1 MKTGKHDWHS
11 IALLGLGGLVGA
23 LLGLLAMKEVAGAI
37 DANTPAFWFVSR
49 AAGVVA
55 YVCLWAATAWGI
67 LMSSRAIKERVPG
80 PLAFALHNVT
90 AWLALG
96 FSALHA
102 WALLGDRAVPFGLR
116 GILLPF
122 AADYHP
128 LLTGLGTLAFYAGLL
143 VALSFYLARRVG
155 RRTWRLIHMLSYL
168 AFAGVTLHG
177 VRLGTDTGTLVM
189 QVVYL
194 LAGGSILFLTL
205 FRILVVPTGSAA
217 PSQVQARR

>member
-1 MKTGKHDWHS
+1 MKTKTHDWPS
-11 IALLGLGGLVGA
+11 IALFGLGGLIGA
-23 LLGLLAMKEVAGAI
+23 LLGLLAMKEVASAI

-49 AAGVVA
+49 AAGVVG
-55 YVCLWAATAWGI
+55 YLFLWAATAWGI
-67 LMSSRAIKERVPG
+67 LISSRAIRERVSG
-80 PLAFALHNVT
+80 PVAFTLHHVT

-102 WALLGDRAVPFGLR
+102 WALLGDRVVPFALQGL
-116 GILLPF
+116 LLPF

-128 LLTGLGTLAFYAGLL
+128 LLTGLGTFSLYTGLL
-143 VALSFYLARRVG
+143 VALSFHLAGRVG

-177 VRLGTDTGTLVM
+177 VRLGTDTNTLVM
-189 QVVYL
+189 QAVYL

-205 FRILVVPTGSAA
+205 FRILVVPTSSAA
-217 PSQVQARR
+217 PSRVQARR

>member
-1 MKTGKHDWHS
+1 MKTEKRDWPS
-11 IALLGLGGLVGA
+11 IALFFLGSLFGA
-23 LLGLLAMKEVAGAI
+23 LLGLLAMKEVSSGI

-67 LMSSRAIKERVPG
+67 LMSSRAVKERVPG
-80 PLAFALHNVT
+80 PLVFALHNVT

-102 WALLGDRAVPFGLR
+102 WALLGDRVVPFSLR

-122 AADYHP
+122 SADYHP
-128 LLTGLGTLAFYAGLL
+128 LLTGLGTLSLYAGLL
-143 VALSFYLARRVG
+143 VALSFHLSSRIG
-155 RRTWRLIHMLSYL
+155 RRAARLVHMLSYL
-168 AFAGVTLHG
+168 IFAGVTLHG
-177 VRLGTDTGTLVM
+177 VRLGTDTSTLVM

-205 FRILVVPTGSAA
+205 FRILVVPIGSTA
-217 PSQVQARR
+217 PSRVQARR

>member
-1 MKTGKHDWHS
+1 MKTETHDWPS
-11 IALLGLGGLVGA
+11 TALFSLGGLIGA

-49 AAGVVA
+49 AAGIVG
-55 YVCLWAATAWGI
+55 YVFLWASTAWGI
-67 LMSSRAIKERVPG
+67 LISSKTIRAQVSG
-80 PLAFALHNVT
+80 PLAFTLHHVT

-102 WALLGDRAVPFGLR
+102 WALLGDRVVPFSLR

-122 AADYHP
+122 AAEYHP
-128 LLTGLGTLAFYAGLL
+128 LLTGLGTLSLYAGL
-143 VALSFYLARRVG
+143 VVSLSFYLARHLG
-155 RRTWRLIHMLSYL
+155 RRTWRLIHVLSYV

-177 VRLGTDTGTLVM
+177 VRLGTDTSTLVM

-194 LAGGSILFLTL
+194 LAGGSVLFLTL
-205 FRILVVPTGSAA
+205 FRILVVPIGSAA
-217 PSQVQARR
+217 PSRVQARQ